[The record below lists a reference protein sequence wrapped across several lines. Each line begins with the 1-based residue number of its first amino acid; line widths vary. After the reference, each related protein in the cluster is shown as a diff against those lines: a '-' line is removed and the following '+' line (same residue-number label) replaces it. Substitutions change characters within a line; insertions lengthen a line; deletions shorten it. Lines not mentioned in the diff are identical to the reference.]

1 MNNRQQVYLRWQGRR
16 GGGAWQTAGSGPWDV
31 IAADDGAVLLDHA
44 DWAELERERDRI
56 ERGLGVTGAVLQASR
71 PEGGW
76 CETWETV
83 AYARRGVGTGL
94 EIGHTTYPIEAI
106 RKGASYYQFRVVV
119 PCGARAAA
127 ALSQQ
132 YGVYEAVGR
141 GWCERIGYEAVDFR
155 LPA

>member
-16 GGGAWQTAGSGPWDV
+16 GGAEWQTAGSGPWDV

-44 DWAELERERDRI
+44 DWEELEREREYI
-56 ERGLGVTGAVLQASR
+56 ESDLGVTGAVLQASR

-94 EIGHTTYPIEAI
+94 EIGRAKEGEA
-106 RKGASYYQFRVVV
+106 
-119 PCGARAAA
+119 
-127 ALSQQ
+127 
-132 YGVYEAVGR
+132 
-141 GWCERIGYEAVDFR
+141 
-155 LPA
+155 